1 MLGDQPIVAFI
12 PVSNL
17 EVARS
22 FYVDVL
28 GLHVVEQNPYALV
41 IDASG
46 TMLRLAK
53 VDGLHP
59 QSFTVAG
66 WQVSDM
72 RNSISTLATRGVD
85 FIRYEGMDQDEM
97 GIWLTPNGDEVAW
110 FRDLDGNT
118 LSLTCFRFMT

>member
-1 MLGDQPIVAFI
+1 MAFI

-17 EVARS
+17 EIAQS

-28 GLHVVEQNPYALV
+28 GLHVVERSPFALV
-41 IDASG
+41 IDVSG

-53 VDGLHP
+53 VDNLQP
-59 QSFTVAG
+59 QPFTIAG

-72 RNSISTLATRGVD
+72 KKSIGALANRGVD
-85 FIRYEGMDQDEM
+85 FIRYEGMDQDEV

-118 LSLTCFRFMT
+118 LSLTCFRLIT